1 MRRTRWATGVGAG
14 LLALLAA
21 PAVAMADGMTQSL
34 RRNGTPVS
42 TTATDAA
49 LFFDNGDIQSRFAE
63 PHRGTFSAWSAAD
76 YDDVKVVVLCHK
88 DFLVI
93 FA

>member
-1 MRRTRWATGVGAG
+1 MQTGVV
-14 LLALLAA
+14 LTKQRI
-21 PAVAMADGMTQSL
+21 AVELDDTADRMTQGL